1 MLILTL
7 LFAVVPLL
15 RAQDSASLGDLAS
28 VSDTLLVSGVTMA
41 DDNLAM
47 SDVMLSDDTIA
58 FSGVLATGDTVAVA
72 DSVPVKTEC
81 WFVRDWKR
89 PCPGGEV
96 HRFRPTTL
104 IAPTLMF
111 ATGATIAFTPY
122 LKRNVDWEVT
132 AVMHTQP
139 APRVRVEDYIQY
151 TPAVAPYVLNLCGL
165 KGQHG
170 YRDLINL
177 TAASYLFSV
186 SMLWPI
192 KYTVGVERPN
202 GHNKFSFPSGHT
214 VTAFTGAEILR
225 REYREYPLVGIC
237 GYAVASFVGAMRIV
251 HGYHWF
257 SDVLAGAAIGILGTS
272 IAYWLAPYL
281 RF

>member
-1 MLILTL
+1 MKSSLFILTL
-7 LFAVVPLL
+7 LLAGLPLL
-15 RAQDSASLGDLAS
+15 QAQ
-28 VSDTLLVSGVTMA
+28 
-41 DDNLAM
+41 
-47 SDVMLSDDTIA
+47 
-58 FSGVLATGDTVAVA
+58 DTVAVA
-72 DSVPVKTEC
+72 SDTASIPETLAIVDTTASADSLQVKKEC
-81 WFVRDWKR
+81 RFVRDWKR

-96 HRFRPTTL
+96 HRFRATTL

-111 ATGATIAFTPY
+111 ATGASIAFNPY
-122 LKRNVDWEVT
+122 LKRHVDMEVT
-132 AVMHTQP
+132 DVMYTRP
-139 APRVRVEDYIQY
+139 TPRIRVEDYVQY

-170 YRDLINL
+170 YRDLLNL

-202 GHNKFSFPSGHT
+202 SHNKFSFPSGHT

-225 REYREYPLVGIC
+225 REYREYPFVGIC
-237 GYAVASFVGAMRIV
+237 GYAVAATVGALRIY